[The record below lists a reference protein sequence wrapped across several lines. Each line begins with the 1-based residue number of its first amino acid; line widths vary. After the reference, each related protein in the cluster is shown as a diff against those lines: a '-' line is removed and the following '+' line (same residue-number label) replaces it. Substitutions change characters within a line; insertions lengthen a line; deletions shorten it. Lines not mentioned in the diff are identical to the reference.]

1 LLPEKYSKKIYSYM
15 SMKSDTEFCLNA
27 VAKLKILIDLDS
39 YEEKKYVMTA
49 LWTSMIIVYA

>member
-1 LLPEKYSKKIYSYM
+1 
-15 SMKSDTEFCLNA
+15 MKSDTEFCLNA